1 MSKEDK
7 LQEVAIGLAAQIF
20 RFMSSHE
27 SGNPF
32 NTSGIKET
40 ELAEKLVQ
48 ILKQYQYPSAKVPRI
63 RRFVIEL
70 VIWMMQSKKENIRIF
85 KDLGMEKEL
94 RNVAETTSELE
105 CFNVFSGSVGL
116 SRHKT
121 TVYSLVDTALKLITD
136 GQVQPKKFNNLS
148 PKLES
153 SK

>member
-1 MSKEDK
+1 MSEEDK
-7 LQEVAIGLAAQIF
+7 LQEVAIGLATQIF

-32 NTSGIKET
+32 EKSDVKET
-40 ELAEKLVQ
+40 EFAEKLVQ
-48 ILKQYQYPSAKVPRI
+48 ILKQYHYPSTKVPRI

-70 VIWMMQSKKENIRIF
+70 VTWMMKSNDENIRIF
-85 KDLGMEKEL
+85 KDLGMENEL

-121 TVYSLVDTALKLITD
+121 TVHSLVDTALKLIAN
-136 GQVQPKKFNNLS
+136 GLVQTTI
-148 PKLES
+148 
-153 SK
+153 